1 MRNIKCSINF
11 EYFRDIYYLVLI
23 VLCNIKMYNYAMLLR
38 CNTYIILN
46 LIMQE
51 ILHLK
56 ITKCFYQY
64 YTAMYSKFFQKKIYI
79 NFDLSIIKVFWIAR
93 HILTNEKKL
102 VKKLKLLKRDPK
114 LWSIERM
121 TFYRI

>member
-1 MRNIKCSINF
+1 MK
-11 EYFRDIYYLVLI
+11 
-23 VLCNIKMYNYAMLLR
+23 
-38 CNTYIILN
+38 
-46 LIMQE
+46 E

-56 ITKCFYQY
+56 ITKCSYQY
-64 YTAMYSKFFQKKIYI
+64 YIVMYSTFFQKKIYI
-79 NFDLSIIKVFWIAR
+79 NFDLSIMKVFWIAR

-121 TFYRI
+121 TFYRIRDIKNMVNHSFDNKEVTSIRYFIIVYPHNKENYWIII